1 MTSGGQKSWAAGHQ
15 VGRYVLQRVIARGG
29 MAELWLAQQPGPR
42 DFAREV
48 VIKRILTEGP
58 MTADFEQLFFDEAK
72 VASQLNHPNIVQVF
86 EFDEF
91 EGTPYLVM
99 ESLNGDT
106 LGALMRK
113 VALRGEAL
121 PPKLAVAIVLRCAQG
136 LGSAHR
142 KLGPDG
148 KPLLVVHRDVSPQ
161 NIFVTRD
168 GLVKVLDF
176 GIARAVGRVTTTA
189 VGMVRGKPHYMA
201 PEQARGNAVAAS
213 DVFSLGVVLFELL
226 TGRRLYGDADHLDVF
241 RQLVLGETPTPGP
254 MDVNRA
260 VPADL
265 DALVRKMME
274 RRLEHRFFDGVVC
287 AEALEEW
294 QRRNQVSMSDHALSQ
309 WVQSLDGAGAATVPI
324 PAVTAAM
331 LAEASHRDRGP
342 GAVAGV
348 RAVPPFDTTARGT
361 DPAAP
366 AAARP
371 SAPRPSVPSRG
382 ASSAATVIEPAVSPE
397 LVEAARRGPGSDA
410 GARVADPSRR
420 SPGSD
425 AAAGAVPV
433 ESSRGALASQGAA
446 RAADPSR
453 RSPGSDAAAGAAPV
467 EPSRGALASQGAAA
481 AASREGVASRGA
493 APAAAPVESSH
504 ASREGVVSRG
514 AAPAAAPLESSHASR
529 EGVASRGAAPA
540 AAPVESALSRQ
551 GVASRGAAPAA
562 APVESSHAS
571 REGVVSRGAA
581 PAAAPVSSSTA
592 TVVEPSR
599 LIPAAETRVEQPVS
613 STVVL
618 STPVA
623 PRVAAP
629 PVSSTMLVSEPV
641 APRVAAPPVSS
652 AMLVSEPVAPRA
664 APSSAPTAP
673 APARGSSR
681 GVVIGVLVAVAV
693 AGIALLAFALGR
705 PEERVSIEA
714 SPVPPPPPKP
724 VAALAAE
731 PSPAAPTPATIELKL
746 STKPTDVQVEVD
758 GLLVGHTPLALKG
771 RDGDVVLVSLS
782 APGYVKMERKI
793 LLSRQLSELKLE
805 LEKVRAVKPKPDPKE
820 LKDPYSS
827 DLVGDPY

>member
-1 MTSGGQKSWAAGHQ
+1 MTSGGQKSWAAGLQ

-58 MTADFEQLFFDEAK
+58 MTSEFEQLFFDEAK

-99 ESLNGDT
+99 ESLTGDT

-121 PPKLAVAIVLRCAQG
+121 PPKLAVGIVLRCAQG

-142 KLGPDG
+142 KLGSDG

-161 NIFVTRD
+161 NVFVTRE

-189 VGMVRGKPHYMA
+189 VGLVRGKPHYMA
-201 PEQARGNAVAAS
+201 PEQASGHAVAAS

-226 TGRRLYGDADHLDVF
+226 TGRRLYGDADQLDVF
-241 RQLVLGETPTPGP
+241 RQLVLGDTPTPGP
-254 MDVNRA
+254 MDLNRA

-265 DALVRKMME
+265 DALVRKMMD

-294 QRRNQVSMSDHALSQ
+294 QRRNQVSVSDHALSQ
-309 WVQSLDGAGAATVPI
+309 WVQSLDGEGAVTVPI
-324 PAVTAAM
+324 PAVTAAL

-348 RAVPPFDTTARGT
+348 RAVPPLDTTAKGT

-366 AAARP
+366 AAPRSA
-371 SAPRPSVPSRG
+371 APRPAAPSRG
-382 ASSAATVIEPAVSPE
+382 ASSAATVIEAAVSPE

-410 GARVADPSRR
+410 AGRAAASSRR

-425 AAAGAVPV
+425 AAAGAAPV
-433 ESSRGALASQGAA
+433 ESSRGALASQGAG

-467 EPSRGALASQGAAA
+467 EPSRGALASQSAARA
-481 AASREGVASRGA
+481 AE
-493 APAAAPVESSH
+493 AAAPVE
-504 ASREGVVSRG
+504 ASRS
-514 AAPAAAPLESSHASR
+514 
-529 EGVASRGAAPA
+529 
-540 AAPVESALSRQ
+540 SRQ

-562 APVESSHAS
+562 APV
-571 REGVVSRGAA
+571 
-581 PAAAPVSSSTA
+581 PSSTA

-599 LIPAAETRVEQPVS
+599 PSAAAETKVEQPVS

-618 STPVA
+618 STPA
-623 PRVAAP
+623 AARVSAP
-629 PVSSTMLVSEPV
+629 PVSSTLVLAEP
-641 APRVAAPPVSS
+641 APPPRPAAPP
-652 AMLVSEPVAPRA
+652 APR
-664 APSSAPTAP
+664 AP
-673 APARGSSR
+673 APARASSR
-681 GVVIGVLVAVAV
+681 GLALGLLAAGAVTSLV
-693 AGIALLAFALGR
+693 LLAFGLGR
-705 PEERVSIEA
+705 HAETATTVDS
-714 SPVPPPPPKP
+714 SPTPPTPTPPP
-724 VAALAAE
+724 VAALAKE
-731 PSPAAPTPATIELKL
+731 PAPPPPAPASIELKL

-771 RDGDVVLVSLS
+771 RDGDIVVVTLS

-805 LEKVRAVKPKPDPKE
+805 LEKARVAKPRPDTQDI
-820 LKDPYSS
+820 KDPYPS
-827 DLVGDPY
+827 DLGDDPY